1 MKDLVAAYIS
11 GLCILHCLL
20 TPILLALGGAG
31 VLGHWLEAEW
41 VHYALIAPILLLV
54 IWSLPAARRQHQQHA
69 PLWLGLAGAG
79 LMLMSLWV
87 PARLEPV
94 LAVSAGILLM
104 AAHLFNRH
112 LLKLLPGGSLADS
125 PQK

>member
-1 MKDLVAAYIS
+1 
-11 GLCILHCLL
+11 
-20 TPILLALGGAG
+20 
-31 VLGHWLEAEW
+31 

-79 LMLMSLWV
+79 LMLVSLWV
-87 PARLEPV
+87 PAPLEPW
-94 LAVSAGILLM
+94 LAISAGALIM

-112 LLKLLPGGSLADS
+112 LLRLYSGGPLAGS
-125 PQK
+125 TQK